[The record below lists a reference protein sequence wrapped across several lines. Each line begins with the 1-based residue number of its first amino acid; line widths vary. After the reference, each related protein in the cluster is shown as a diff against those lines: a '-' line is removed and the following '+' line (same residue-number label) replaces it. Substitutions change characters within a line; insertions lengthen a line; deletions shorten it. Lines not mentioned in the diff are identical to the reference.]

1 MCKII
6 IYKNHTHKGADDMH
20 FPVSSSL
27 IEFLILAILEKE
39 DSYGYEIS
47 QTIKLVASIK
57 ESTLYPI
64 LKKLGQAGYLTN
76 YSQQYQGRKR
86 KYYALTTDGKEHLV
100 YLKAQWQGYKD
111 TLDGIIEGSL
121 RHDKD

>member
-1 MCKII
+1 M
-6 IYKNHTHKGADDMH
+6 Y
-20 FPVSSSL
+20 FPISSTL
-27 IEFLILAILEKE
+27 IEFLILAILERG

-47 QTIKLVASIK
+47 QTIKLAATIK

-64 LKKLGQAGYLTN
+64 LKRLGQDGYVTN
-76 YSQQYQGRKR
+76 YSQEHQGRKR
-86 KYYALTTDGKEHLV
+86 KYYALTEEGKIHLNQ
-100 YLKAQWQGYKD
+100 LQSHWKNYKD